1 MQTVATV
8 IKFLPGTEEQ
18 RLNWSKTMNA
28 RIEEA
33 RQSIKSE
40 GVDCESWFAF
50 KINDDQ
56 YAFAL
61 MRKYDVQVH
70 NTNHPIDLIHKEF
83 KKTWDKKER
92 IPCVTISHFL
102 KRDLFPN
109 AYLTIIEKDEGIYID
124 KDSAKFEFQIGT
136 VTFLAIYERCL
147 TEFCQT
153 NNSDIIPNCLLD
165 VVVENF

>member
-8 IKFLPGTEEQ
+8 IKFLPGTEDQ

-40 GVDCESWFAF
+40 GVDCESWFTF

-61 MRKYDVQVH
+61 MRKHDIRVY

-102 KRDLFPN
+102 KRDLLPN
-109 AYLTIIEKDEGIYID
+109 AYLTIIEKDESIYVD

-136 VTFLAIYERCL
+136 VTFLAIYERRL
-147 TEFCQT
+147 AAFCQT
-153 NNSDIIPNCLLD
+153 NNSDIVPNCLLD
-165 VVVENF
+165 VVVENL

>member
-40 GVDCESWFAF
+40 GVDCESWFTF
-50 KINDDQ
+50 KVNDDQ

-61 MRKYDVQVH
+61 MRKHDVQAH
-70 NTNHPIDLIHKEF
+70 ETNHPIDLIHKEF
-83 KKTWDKKER
+83 KKTWDRNER
-92 IPCVTISHFL
+92 LPCVTISHFL
-102 KRDLFPN
+102 KRDLLPN
-109 AYLTIIEKDEGIYID
+109 AHLTIIEKDESIYVD
-124 KDSAKFEFQIGT
+124 RDSAKFEFQIGT
-136 VTFLAIYERCL
+136 VTFLAIYERRL
-147 TEFCQT
+147 AAFCQA
-153 NNSDIIPNCLLD
+153 NNSDIVPNCLLD
-165 VVVENF
+165 VVVENL

>member
-8 IKFLPGTEEQ
+8 IKFLPGTEDQ

-40 GVDCESWFAF
+40 GVDCESWFTF

-61 MRKYDVQVH
+61 MRKHDIRAY

-83 KKTWDKKER
+83 KKTWDRKER

-109 AYLTIIEKDEGIYID
+109 AYLMIIEKDENIYVD

-136 VTFLAIYERCL
+136 VTFLAIYERRL
-147 TEFCQT
+147 TAFCQT
-153 NNSDIIPNCLLD
+153 NNSDIISNCLLD

>member
-40 GVDCESWFAF
+40 GVDCESWFTF
-50 KINDDQ
+50 KVDDDQ

-61 MRKYDVQVH
+61 MRKHDVQVQ
-70 NTNHPIDLIHKEF
+70 NTIHPIDLIHKEF

-102 KRDLFPN
+102 KRDLLPN
-109 AYLTIIEKDEGIYID
+109 AHLTIIEKDESIYVD
-124 KDSAKFEFQIGT
+124 RDSAKFEFQIGT
-136 VTFLAIYERCL
+136 VTFLAIYERRL
-147 TEFCQT
+147 AAFCQA
-153 NNSDIIPNCLLD
+153 NNSDIVPNCLLD
-165 VVVENF
+165 VVVENL